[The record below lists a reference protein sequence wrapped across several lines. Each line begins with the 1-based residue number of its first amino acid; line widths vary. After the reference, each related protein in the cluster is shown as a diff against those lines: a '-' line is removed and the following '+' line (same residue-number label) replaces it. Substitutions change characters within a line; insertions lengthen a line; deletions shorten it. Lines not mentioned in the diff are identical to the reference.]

1 MPRRSAP
8 PRSLAVDR
16 ARALRH
22 LLDLLAIEGLSG
34 REGKVAAAVRAKLL
48 AAGCSPDWL
57 RHDQVNRR
65 VESYEIGNLILRL
78 PGNGAD
84 GRPLLFVGHLDTV
97 PLCRGA
103 RAVRR
108 GNRIT
113 TDGSTALGGDNRTAC
128 AALVTLVE
136 TLLRERPPH
145 PPLTVL
151 FTVGEEVGLVG
162 ARHVD
167 LDDLGRPAMGFN
179 IDGGDP
185 ALITTGAIGADR
197 WEAHVRGRSSHA
209 GVAPE
214 RGVSAAL
221 IASRAIAEV
230 ARRGYFGK
238 IRKGRDE
245 GTSNVGVLRG
255 GEATNQV
262 TDHVFVRGESRSHR
276 ARFIDEIT
284 GVYRAA
290 FEKAAASVTDDRGR
304 SGSVEFRAERDYDAF
319 RMPEDSPPVVLA
331 LRAAARLRYRPETRI
346 ANGGLDANSL
356 NAKGVPTVT
365 LGAGQH
371 APHTVDEYVDL
382 REFWRGCRLLLQIA
396 TSDEARGA

>member
-1 MPRRSAP
+1 MPAP
-8 PRSLAVDR
+8 SIDRTRAVG
-16 ARALRH
+16 H

-34 REGKVAAAVRAKLL
+34 HEGAVAQAVRAKLV
-48 AAGCSPDWL
+48 AAGCRESWL
-57 RHDQVNRR
+57 RHDDVHRQLAGF
-65 VESYEIGNLILRL
+65 EIGNLVLRL
-78 PGNGAD
+78 PATNGASPD
-84 GRPLLFVGHLDTV
+84 APPRLFMGHLDTV

-103 RAVRR
+103 RATLR

-113 TDGSTALGGDNRTAC
+113 SDGSTALGGDDRTAV

-136 TLLRERPPH
+136 TLLRQQLPH

-151 FTVGEEVGLVG
+151 FTVGEEIGLLG

-179 IDGGDP
+179 IDGGNP
-185 ALITTGAIGADR
+185 AEIAIGAIGADR
-197 WEAHVRGRSSHA
+197 WEVHVHGKSAHA

-214 RGVSAAL
+214 RGISAAL

-238 IRKGRDE
+238 IKKGRRE

-262 TDHVFVRGESRSHR
+262 TDHVFVRGESRSHQPG
-276 ARFIDEIT
+276 FIDDIT
-284 GVYRAA
+284 AAYRQA
-290 FEKAAASVTDDRGR
+290 FERAAASVVDDRGQA
-304 SGSVEFRAERDYDAF
+304 GKVEFHAERDYRSF
-319 RMPEDSPPVVLA
+319 RMPEDSPPVALA
-331 LRAAARLRYRPETRI
+331 MRAARKLRLDPRPRI
-346 ANGGLDANSL
+346 ANGGLDANYL
-356 NAKGVPTVT
+356 NEKGVPTVT

-371 APHTVDEYVDL
+371 APHTVDEYVDV
-382 REFWRGCRLLLQIA
+382 REFVTGCRLLVAIA
-396 TSDEARGA
+396 TA